1 MCNINLI
8 MKIAKK
14 IVLSVVGL
22 FLVIVIGLGIAI
34 KIIVT
39 KDFVATQIE
48 NQING
53 RVEISDISVPL
64 WAVLSG
70 VTIDGFKIGYKD
82 AEMKKPMAERALMKK
97 EVIGFKQF
105 NFKIAAGKLITSFGK
120 KIELNSLLIV
130 EPVAHIVLYEK
141 GGNNLTALLLKEKP
155 ASAEENSQPVKKEQ
169 NEKKEQSNNEKPF
182 SVKSFSTVIR
192 MGEIGIKNG
201 SFTVNIQKFQN
212 TLSLANM
219 NLLLKDIVIDTQNL
233 DKPELNRVNLI
244 VGMLVKM
251 DENKK
256 AKGVQSFAIDF
267 AADGRIA
274 PFDAKTGY
282 ITEYMELN
290 ASLHKGTYFTGLA
303 ILEKFKKETDELKKV
318 NIKMDFLK
326 ERMELGQ
333 DAKSAIIYNNGVVT
347 FRDEPVLVT
356 EDADVKVIK
365 DSWLNIKTMKHEM
378 SIDFNLNK
386 RHTPV
391 IESQVDKGVEPV
403 LSAALKVLPSAVKTL
418 VGDKLKTETVR
429 NSILKPARNEE
440 SGQIML
446 SLLSKE
452 DFASPVV
459 KMTKPQFMSFKDA
472 VQAGINEVKGS
483 ASGAIN
489 EQLDK
494 AKAEADKAKAEAEA
508 KAKAEADKAKVEA
521 EAKAKA
527 EADKQAE
534 AAKKEAA
541 KKGTDQLKKLKF

>member
-1 MCNINLI
+1 

-14 IVLSVVGL
+14 IVLSVVVL
-22 FLVIVIGLGIAI
+22 FLAIVIGLGIAI

-53 RVEISDISVPL
+53 RVEIADISVPL

-82 AEMKKPMAERALMKK
+82 AEMKKSMAERTLMKN

-155 ASAEENSQPVKKEQ
+155 TSPEENSQQAEKDQ

-267 AADGRIA
+267 AAEGKIT

-303 ILEKFKKETDELKKV
+303 ILEKFKKETDGLKKV

-333 DAKSAIIYNNGVVT
+333 DAKSAIIYNNGVIT

-356 EDADVKVIK
+356 EDMDVKVIK
-365 DSWLNIKTMKHEM
+365 ESWLNIKTMKHEM
-378 SIDFNLNK
+378 SFDFNLNK
-386 RHTPV
+386 KHTPV
-391 IESQVDKGVEPV
+391 VESQVDKGVEPV
-403 LSAALKVLPSAVKTL
+403 LSASLKVLPSAVKTL

-472 VQAGINEVKGS
+472 VQIGINEIKAT

-489 EQLDK
+489 EQLDKAKDLATAEAQKAKAEAEAK

-508 KAKAEADKAKVEA
+508 KAKAEADKK
-521 EAKAKA
+521 
-527 EADKQAE
+527 AE
-534 AAKKEAA
+534 AAKKDVT
-541 KKGTDQLKKLKF
+541 KKGGDQLKKLKF